1 MTQYE
6 IVSNRLTQLRNKRT
20 ELGSQLNDIDASITD
35 KSSMDEVIIA
45 RNRQAKIRYSMNQ
58 ITTLIE
64 LNEKIL
70 MVTNEHEYQLEN

>member
-20 ELGSQLNDIDASITD
+20 ELGSQLNDIDASVTD

>member
-20 ELGSQLNDIDASITD
+20 ELGSQLNDIDASVTD
-35 KSSMDEVIIA
+35 QSSMDEVIIA

>member
-20 ELGSQLNDIDASITD
+20 ELGSQFNDIEASITD
-35 KSSMDEVIIA
+35 QTSTNDVIIA
-45 RNRQAKIRYSMNQ
+45 RSRQAKIKHSMNQ

>member
-20 ELGSQLNDIDASITD
+20 ELGSQLNDIESSVTD
-35 KSSMDEVIIA
+35 KSSMDDVIIA

>member
-20 ELGSQLNDIDASITD
+20 ELGSQFNDIEASITD
-35 KSSMDEVIIA
+35 QTSTNDVIIA
-45 RNRQAKIRYSMNQ
+45 RNRQAKIKQSMNQ

>member
-20 ELGSQLNDIDASITD
+20 ELGSQFNDIEASITD
-35 KSSMDEVIIA
+35 QTSTNDVIIA
-45 RNRQAKIRYSMNQ
+45 RNRQAKIKHSMNQ

>member
-20 ELGSQLNDIDASITD
+20 ELGAQLNDIDASVTD

>member
-20 ELGSQLNDIDASITD
+20 ELGSQLNDIDSSITD
-35 KSSMDEVIIA
+35 QSSMDEVIIA
-45 RNRQAKIRYSMNQ
+45 RNRQAKIRHSMNQ

>member
-6 IVSNRLTQLRNKRT
+6 IVSNRLTQLRNKRMD
-20 ELGSQLNDIDASITD
+20 LGSQFNDIEASITD
-35 KSSMDEVIIA
+35 QTSTNDVIIA
-45 RNRQAKIRYSMNQ
+45 RNRQAKIRHSMNQ

>member
-6 IVSNRLTQLRNKRT
+6 IVSNRLTQLRNKRMD
-20 ELGSQLNDIDASITD
+20 LGSQFNDIEASITD
-35 KSSMDEVIIA
+35 QTSTNDVIIA
-45 RNRQAKIRYSMNQ
+45 RNRQAKIKHSMNQ

>member
-20 ELGSQLNDIDASITD
+20 ELGSQLNDIESSVTD
-35 KSSMDEVIIA
+35 QSSMDDVIIA
-45 RNRQAKIRYSMNQ
+45 RNRQAKIRHSMNQ

>member
-6 IVSNRLTQLRNKRT
+6 IVRNRLTQLRNKRMD
-20 ELGSQLNDIDASITD
+20 LGSQLNDIEASITD
-35 KSSMDEVIIA
+35 QTSTNDVIIA
-45 RNRQAKIRYSMNQ
+45 RNRQAKIKHSMNQ

>member
-6 IVSNRLTQLRNKRT
+6 IVSNRLTQLRNKRMD
-20 ELGSQLNDIDASITD
+20 LGSQLNDIEASITD
-35 KSSMDEVIIA
+35 QTSTNDVIIA
-45 RNRQAKIRYSMNQ
+45 RNRQAKIKHSMNQ

>member
-6 IVSNRLTQLRNKRT
+6 IVSNRLTQLRNKRMD
-20 ELGSQLNDIDASITD
+20 LGSQFNDIEAFITD
-35 KSSMDEVIIA
+35 QTSTNDVIIA
-45 RNRQAKIRYSMNQ
+45 RNRQAKIKHSMNQ